1 MKKRTLPY
9 IVGLAALAAL
19 ASCNAG
25 FENSIPQPSRHT
37 VYFTAGENSPV
48 TKTGITIDNTTVTP
62 DWRQTKAAN
71 VHLYEY
77 QSATEV
83 TAGEDVE
90 ISISSDN
97 LTATFKADFP
107 EDMTIE
113 IGPAGEYV
121 APTKAGGKSYT
132 YSAVIAQQ
140 NAATGLFSVPAV
152 QYPDPESLIDPDAD
166 FLIGYNSTAIT
177 EPHDYT
183 EDVVDLFFDRPVAMG
198 RLNLTNFFGTGES
211 VKSVKI
217 SAQGGMSGTASLS
230 DIDFAG
236 AAVSFT
242 PAEAGG
248 IELSYGNGRA
258 VTDDAFAAYFIS
270 LPGSVTITSIEVLT
284 DQYLYTK
291 TIAGGKEYTFSSQSF
306 KSIKLDLSTA
316 EREDAAPDNVAW
328 YKASVLEGGFDYLIV
343 SEGQA
348 LKNNSG
354 AASSVAVSAQDGVIT
369 FDSSADPA
377 IVWTA
382 TAHEEMTG
390 DNGEGGVVAGHFT
403 FTNDGQYLLRNS
415 QDIELGSSIPSDKPK
430 YGVWDYDGT
439 YLKHESSATMTFYLY
454 YDSKWTSAYTQNGA
468 APTSTIKAVQLYTT
482 RPPVQLSFST
492 AQIEL
497 DIEDADTF
505 VEPSLSGAAGE
516 VAYSSSNEAVASVD
530 ASTGKVSIH
539 KAGTAVITAVA
550 AGNAEYQAGSASY
563 TIVVTSSNVDT
574 FYLAS
579 EIVDGESYMIVSG
592 GYAMTLEGT
601 TLGAV
606 SVTDIDGTIMI
617 SAEEVALFEAAAHV
631 EYYEGTSPAG
641 HFTLSNGGAYLQRY
655 SNSTTQTLELGAIP
669 DTKKYYVW
677 EYDGEHFY
685 HISSSSNT
693 FYVGYDSGWAFIYQS
708 PFPNTYLYSTT
719 KQLLPQRLSFSAA
732 SVSCVLGEPFTAPV
746 LSGVETT
753 VSYQSSDESVA
764 TVDSSTGEV
773 TIVGLGETVI
783 TATAAANE
791 EYNAGSASY
800 TLKVTDGSTPT
811 FYRATE
817 LVDGEQY
824 LIVSSSRALTNDGG
838 TIAATSVTASDDVIQ
853 LDSPGAMLWTATSK
867 GSGFTL
873 SNDGKYFQRASGS
886 GSPSIGSAPGDN
898 YYIWAYDEGNS
909 YLHTVSGT
917 TYYVYY
923 SSGSSKWTQSSS
935 ASTSHTVTI
944 YSATPPRQDQALSF
958 SEASVTYDLADAG
971 ATFSAPAL
979 SGAQTEVT
987 YSSSKPAVATVNAA
1001 TGAVEIVGV
1010 GTTVITASAAGSDAY
1025 KPASASYTIHVI
1037 DSSAPVT
1044 TKRYVLATTIE
1055 DGKNYIIVSGGYA
1068 LKNNAGSVA
1077 SVQVEPAAGTLEFD
1091 LDTDVT
1097 DMVWTAAY
1105 DNSYPDNG
1113 SYTLQND
1120 GKMIRRPSGGG
1131 TSLSIESSTSATSK
1145 YFVWLYDGEH
1155 LYHHNMGGQGGNT
1168 AYVYWLSY
1176 NGGWKFNY
1184 TATTDPNDSS
1194 ATITQLY
1201 VEE

>member
-1 MKKRTLPY
+1 MKKRLSLY
-9 IVGLAALAAL
+9 ISGLTVLAALT
-19 ASCNAG
+19 SCNAG
-25 FENSIPQPSRHT
+25 FDSIPQASRHT

-140 NAATGLFSVPAV
+140 DAATGLFSVPAI

-166 FLIGYNSTAIT
+166 FLIGYNSTVIT

-258 VTDDAFAAYFIS
+258 VTDGAFAAYFIS

-316 EREDAAPDNVAW
+316 EREDAAPDNVVW

-369 FDSSADPA
+369 FDSAADPA

-403 FTNDGQYLLRNS
+403 FTNDGKYLLRNS
-415 QDIELGSSIPSDKPK
+415 QDIELGASIPSAKPK
-430 YGVWDYDGT
+430 YAVWDYDGT
-439 YLKHESSATMTFYLY
+439 YLKHESSTTMTFFLY
-454 YDSKWTSAYTQNGA
+454 YSDGWTSGYTENGA

-516 VAYSSSNEAVASVD
+516 VAYYSSNEAVASVD

-574 FYLAS
+574 FYLVS
-579 EIVDGESYMIVSG
+579 EIVEGESYMIVSS
-592 GYAMTLEGT
+592 GYAMTVDGT
-601 TLGAV
+601 NLGAV

-641 HFTLSNGGAYLQRY
+641 HFTLSYDGSFLQRK
-655 SNSTTQTLELGAIP
+655 SNNGTQTGIIGSVP
-669 DTKKYYVW
+669 STKKYYVW
-677 EYDGEHFY
+677 EYDGEHLY
-685 HISSSSNT
+685 HLSSASNT
-693 FYVGYDSGWAFIYQS
+693 FYLGYDSGWTFNYQD
-708 PFPNTYLYSTT
+708 PFFNTHLYSTT
-719 KQLLPQRLSFSAA
+719 RPLKSQHLSFSSSAV
-732 SVSCVLGEPFTAPV
+732 SVVLGESFTPPA
-746 LSGVETT
+746 LSGAKTA
-753 VSYQSSDESVA
+753 VSYSSSNQSVA
-764 TVDSSTGEV
+764 TVSATDGAV
-773 TIVGLGETVI
+773 TIVGVGETVI
-783 TATAAANE
+783 TASAAAND
-791 EYNAGSASY
+791 EYYAGSASY

-853 LDSPGAMLWTATSK
+853 LDSPGTMLWTATSK

-886 GSPSIGSAPGDN
+886 SSNPSIGSAPGDN

-909 YLHTVSGT
+909 YLYTASGT
-917 TYYVYY
+917 KYYVYY
-923 SSGSSKWTQSSS
+923 SSGNSRWSQSST
-935 ASTSHTVTI
+935 ASTSHTVAL

-958 SEASVTYDLADAG
+958 SEASVTFDLAEEG

-1010 GTTVITASAAGSDAY
+1010 GATVITASTEGSDTY

-1044 TKRYVLATTIE
+1044 TKRYVLASTIE

-1068 LKNNAGSVA
+1068 LKNNSGSLA
-1077 SVQVEPAAGTLEFD
+1077 AAQVTPVGGAIEFD
-1091 LDTDVT
+1091 NDEDNDLA
-1097 DMVWTAAY
+1097 WTAGAVSSQTEY
-1105 DNSYPDNG
+1105 GHYTFSNADYRLRRNSNNG
-1113 SYTLQND
+1113 SFSPVLE
-1120 GKMIRRPSGGG
+1120 GVA
-1131 TSLSIESSTSATSK
+1131 TSLDKYVVWDIQNYSGDTYLYHDSSTTMRCWI
-1145 YFVWLYDGEH
+1145 YYD
-1155 LYHHNMGGQGGNT
+1155 
-1168 AYVYWLSY
+1168 S
-1176 NGGWKFNY
+1176 GWKISYRSNN
-1184 TATTDPNDSS
+1184 TSPTTTEKPV
-1194 ATITQLY
+1194 QLY